1 MEKSRTLQ
9 HQWIITIS
17 RKGQGGRLGLPVQLV
32 VVRGYPIKVGAV
44 RVGGG
49 VFVFVGIIICV
60 GVLEGVTG
68 VGVLDG
74 VTGVFVLDGVTG
86 VFVGEGTVFVGVGG
100 IGVFVLV
107 GGIGVFDGV
116 SEGTVAVG
124 DGVLDGV
131 RVEKG
136 MAFKLSTQ
144 PLESVTCSPNE
155 LAGTCGHAVSWFRKS
170 K

>member
-74 VTGVFVLDGVTG
+74 VTGVFV
-86 VFVGEGTVFVGVGG
+86 GEGTVFVGVGG

-144 PLESVTCSPNE
+144 PLDNVTLNPNE
-155 LAGTCGHAVSWFRKS
+155 LAGTSGHAVSWFRKS